1 VFNTNSDR
9 NNQDGDPRRTPRK
22 PRKLSRDYLV
32 RAAATYLGRY
42 ESTERNL
49 RTVLRRKARVRL
61 EAHDAGEELR
71 RDSDVWIEEIVA
83 KAVAIGGVDD
93 RRYAEA
99 MARRLERRGLSHR
112 AAWAKLREKSVSN
125 ELAQE
130 LLGSSAKP
138 DAEFASASAYARRRG
153 LGPYR
158 HDPEVRSERRQR
170 DLGALARAGFS
181 IDTARRV
188 LDAADP
194 DELPD
199 TGFRHAFT

>member
-1 VFNTNSDR
+1 MSVTDF
-9 NNQDGDPRRTPRK
+9 QDGDPRRQPRK
-22 PRKLSRDYLV
+22 PRKLTRDYLV

-49 RTVLRRKARVRL
+49 RRILQRKARVRL
-61 EAHDAGEELR
+61 EAHNATEELR
-71 RDSDVWIEEIVA
+71 RDCAGWIEEIVE
-83 KAVAIGGVDD
+83 KAVAVGGVDE

-99 MARRLERRGLSHR
+99 MARRLQRRGLSHR
-112 AAWAKLREKSVSN
+112 AAWAKLREKGVSN

-130 LLGSSAKP
+130 LLGATAQP
-138 DAEFASASAYARRRG
+138 DDELASASAYARRRG

-158 HDPEVRSERRQR
+158 HDPAVRSERRER
-170 DLGALARAGFS
+170 DLGALSRAGFG
-181 IDTARRV
+181 IDVALRV

-199 TGFRHAFT
+199 PGLRHAFT